1 MKLKIL
7 MNKLSI
13 VFFSCFATVM
23 VQAQVVSST
32 DVVVGTGVIMT
43 VNGELS
49 NIGNFESNGD
59 LHLRKGLIN
68 QGQMSLNG
76 QVVMDGEGTQFIQ
89 SRNQIKAG
97 TLVMSQMGKVV
108 LSAPLLVERQLVLGD
123 GILENNDQNV
133 LSLADNVTV
142 IGASNRSHI
151 KGYVL
156 KLGDDAFQFPVGN
169 GSQLQPFTISS
180 PSGYDEIQV
189 GYMSQNPARLSA
201 NRSLDVAD
209 FSRES
214 YWSVKGNN
222 GIVPL
227 QIAVASDDN
236 YQQILQLK
244 NNQWNVSPSTSNNN
258 SISSA
263 VLLNGA
269 TYFTVGTQRSELNE
283 KADVGVFPNPSN
295 GSFEVRLKGF
305 LPEEKVEFDIVDMTG
320 KSFIKQGGQVKD
332 LKMKYELGNEVNSG
346 SYILRVRRTDK
357 NQVFN
362 QKLSINP

>member
-1 MKLKIL
+1 

-13 VFFSCFATVM
+13 IFASCLATV
-23 VQAQVVSST
+23 VTQAQVVSST

-49 NIGNFESNGD
+49 NTGNFQSNGD
-59 LHLRKGLIN
+59 LHLRKGLVN
-68 QGQMSLNG
+68 NGEMSLNG
-76 QVVMDGEGTQFIQ
+76 QVVMDGEGTQLIQ
-89 SRNQIKAG
+89 SSNQIKAG
-97 TLVMSQMGKVV
+97 TLVMSQMGKVI
-108 LSAPLLVERQLVLGD
+108 LRSPMLVERQLILGD

-142 IGASNRSHI
+142 IGASNRSHV

-156 KLGDDAFQFPVGN
+156 KLGDDAFRFPVGN
-169 GSQLQPFTISS
+169 GSQLQPFSVS
-180 PSGYDEIQV
+180 KPSTYDEIQV
-189 GYMSQNPARLSA
+189 GYLSQNPAGLSS
-201 NRSLDVAD
+201 NRSLEIAD
-209 FSRES
+209 FSSNS
-214 YWSVKGNN
+214 YWSVKGNS
-222 GIVPL
+222 GAVPL
-227 QIAVASDDN
+227 QIAVASDDSR
-236 YQQILQLK
+236 QQILQLK
-244 NNQWNVSPSTSNNN
+244 NNQWNLSPTASVNNT
-258 SISSA
+258 ISSA
-263 VLLNGA
+263 VLLNEA

-283 KADVGVFPNPSN
+283 KADVGVFPNPNN

-305 LPEEKVEFDIVDMTG
+305 LPEEKIEFDIVDMTG